1 MSLLPPHIHPTWAS
15 FLTEDVLQHIQQISE
30 QIQGEAVNPR
40 ESWRTLRFLQ
50 NDLSEMKVVWLGQD
64 VYPAAGVATGRAF
77 EVGGMTSWH
86 VPFRQVSMKNIVRL
100 LHKNYK
106 GIQNYEEIASFKDIQ
121 EEMLYGDF
129 PILPPHQWFDSLEQ
143 QGVLFLNRYFT
154 CRVGEANSHRDL
166 WATFS
171 DQLLTYI
178 SSNHPELTWFLWGQD
193 AISAKAL
200 LKDGTFYMS
209 RHPMMCSS
217 KYEDDF
223 LKFDGFE
230 KTWKRVNWLGIL

>member
-1 MSLLPPHIHPTWAS
+1 MTLLPPHIHPSWTS
-15 FLTEDVLQHIQQISE
+15 FLTEDVLQHIQSIHE
-30 QIQGEAVNPR
+30 QLRDETYNPGER
-40 ESWRTLRFLQ
+40 WRTLRFLQ
-50 NDLSEMKVVWLGQD
+50 NDLTAMKVVWLGQD
-64 VYPAAGVATGRAF
+64 VYPAAGVATGRSF

-106 GIQNYEEIASFKDIQ
+106 GIQAYEEIASFKEVQ
-121 EEMLYGDF
+121 EEILYGDF
-129 PILPPHQWFDSLEQ
+129 PILPPHKWFDSLEQ

-166 WATFS
+166 WAAFS

-178 SSNHPELTWFLWGQD
+178 STNNRTLSWFLWGQD
-193 AISAKAL
+193 AISAQAL
-200 LKDGTFYMS
+200 LKDGTLYVS

-230 KTWKRVNWLGIL
+230 KTWKLVNWLGKV